1 MAVKKAKYVY
11 YTKGC
16 EKAFSEGNFGFATLD
31 QDEIEA
37 LQAQMQGWFV
47 RDYSSW
53 RIEYDDYDDASYGSD
68 STLVAVPDI
77 VSCTSGM
84 YSSSDV
90 RGDILID
97 KNNNF
102 VGVILYIVEEGGNG
116 WSNYNRSHYA
126 LLFTDGTNY
135 GKAEKSYSFSGE
147 SSSKDYTNTYDLVKK
162 GESST

>member
-16 EKAFSEGNFGFATLD
+16 EKAYSEGNFAFATLD

-53 RIEYDDYDDASYGSD
+53 RIEYDDYDDVSYGSD

-97 KNNNF
+97 RDNNF

-126 LLFTDGTNY
+126 LLFTDGTTY
-135 GKAEKSYSFSGE
+135 GKAEKSYCFAGE
-147 SSSKDYTNTYDLVKK
+147 SSSKDYTNSYDLVKK
-162 GESST
+162 EDN